1 MKIIRSKNN
10 FKDYRGSISDIFYN
24 KNIKHIS
31 LIITKKGVI
40 RGNLYFKNNTQYI
53 YNLSSTFEYW
63 YKKYNSKSKPKK
75 ILVKKGDLVCTPPY
89 EIHALKIVKKN
100 QLLEFSD
107 VVRTK
112 KKYQNDIIRIK
123 IV

>member
-10 FKDYRGSISDIFYN
+10 FKDYRGSIADIFYN
-24 KNIKHIS
+24 KNIKHVSMIIS
-31 LIITKKGVI
+31 NKNVI

-53 YNLSSTFEYW
+53 YNLSNTFEYW

-75 ILVKKGDLVCTPPY
+75 ILVNKGDLVCTPPY
-89 EIHALKIVKKN
+89 EIHAIKIIKKN
-100 QLLEFSD
+100 KLLEFSN
-107 VVRTK
+107 VIRTK
-112 KKYQNDIIRIK
+112 KKYRNDIIRIK